1 MAVTQGKTAL
11 ITGVTGQDGSYLAE
25 FLLGIG
31 YEVHGLL
38 RRSSYP
44 NTARIEHLR
53 SHPHLHLHY
62 GDLSDSSRM
71 VRLLLDTK
79 PDEIYNLAAQS
90 HVMMSFG
97 EPEYTG
103 NTTGLGSLRLLEALR
118 ILKLDARYYQA
129 SSSEMFGASPPPQ
142 NESTPFHPRSP
153 YGVAKVYAH
162 WITRNYRESYG
173 IFAVN
178 GMLFNHESPRRGEN
192 FVTRKITKAVAE
204 ISLGT
209 RDSLA
214 LGNLDARRDWG
225 YAPEFVQ
232 AMWLMLQADEP
243 QDFVVGTGSSFS
255 VQEFVQAAFEYRGLN
270 WVDYVTFDKGL
281 TRPAEVDD
289 LVGDASL
296 ANEAL
301 GWKAKIAGLDLVPIM
316 VDADTRAIESN
327 EPDLPQFL
335 PQIGV

>member
-270 WVDYVTFDKGL
+270 WVDYVTFDQGL

-296 ANEAL
+296 AHEAL

-316 VDADTRAIESN
+316 VDADIRAIESN

>member
-270 WVDYVTFDKGL
+270 WVDYVSFDQGL

-296 ANEAL
+296 AHEAL

-316 VDADTRAIESN
+316 VDADIRAIESN

>member
-1 MAVTQGKTAL
+1 
-11 ITGVTGQDGSYLAE
+11 
-25 FLLGIG
+25 
-31 YEVHGLL
+31 
-38 RRSSYP
+38 
-44 NTARIEHLR
+44 
-53 SHPHLHLHY
+53 
-62 GDLSDSSRM
+62 M

-204 ISLGT
+204 ISLGI

-270 WVDYVTFDKGL
+270 WVDYVTFDQGL

-296 ANEAL
+296 AHEAL

-316 VDADTRAIESN
+316 VDADIRAIESN

>member
-53 SHPHLHLHY
+53 SDPHLHLHY

-270 WVDYVTFDKGL
+270 WVDYVTFDQGL

-296 ANEAL
+296 AHEAL

-316 VDADTRAIESN
+316 VDADIRAIESN